1 MEALIFIIVI
11 VAYMS
16 APVVFLLALEISN
29 RKEKRREKKQKAYQ
43 QHIEDLEMQIEIKEY
58 QKRWV
63 KAWRKKYMPDDPR
76 VTFDEAFENVLR
88 SLTGSKIPVQVRIPP
103 MPEVKK
109 PRKPDTI
116 QITGSTLDNVPLKVI
131 ECSLNNRG
139 YTIVPIP
146 SYEKGA
152 KFKEL

>member
-16 APVVFLLALEISN
+16 APVVFLLTLEISN
-29 RKEKRREKKQKAYQ
+29 RKEKRRKKKQKAYQ

-76 VTFDEAFENVLR
+76 VTFDEAFCIGCIFNTTSCSFDHYGL
-88 SLTGSKIPVQVRIPP
+88 ST
-103 MPEVKK
+103 
-109 PRKPDTI
+109 PD
-116 QITGSTLDNVPLKVI
+116 QWFLPDLEDEEG
-131 ECSLNNRG
+131 R
-139 YTIVPIP
+139 
-146 SYEKGA
+146 YEW
-152 KFKEL
+152 

>member
-16 APVVFLLALEISN
+16 APVVFLLPLGISN
-29 RKEKRREKKQKAYQ
+29 RKEKRRKKKQKAYQ

-88 SLTGSKIPVQVRIPP
+88 SLTGSKIPLYVRIPP

-116 QITGSTLDNVPLKVI
+116 QITG
-131 ECSLNNRG
+131 SLNNRG